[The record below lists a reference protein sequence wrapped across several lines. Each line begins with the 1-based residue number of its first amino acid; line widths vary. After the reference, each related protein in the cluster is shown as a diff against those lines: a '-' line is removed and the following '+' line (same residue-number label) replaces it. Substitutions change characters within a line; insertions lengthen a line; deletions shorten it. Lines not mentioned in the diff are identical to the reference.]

1 MSDELIKAMEWLM
14 WQLGMMYTVDEH
26 SSRYIEI
33 YGSESHAVI
42 EYRWQEFIQVVIS
55 YQSDDDEYNK
65 EKIKLERWEI
75 KEDEENEDLLM
86 IEMESIL
93 NYVRNNM

>member
-1 MSDELIKAMEWLM
+1 MSDELIKAIEWLS

-26 SSRYIEI
+26 SSRYIEVC
-33 YGSESHAVI
+33 GSESQCTI
-42 EYRWQEFIQVVIS
+42 EYRWQGFVQVVIS
-55 YQSDDDEYNK
+55 YQSDDDE
-65 EKIKLERWEI
+65 EKREDLVQRWEI
-75 KEDEENEDLLM
+75 KEDEENEDLLQ